1 MRSALR
7 NPDLVYKRR
16 WLTLLVLCISL
27 IVITLDNTILNVAIP
42 TLAHTKAQGGLG
54 ATASQLQWIVDA
66 YTLVFAGLLLT
77 AGSLGDRFGRYRFL
91 AIGLSIFGVG
101 SLLSAFAP
109 SANALIGTRALMGIG
124 AAFIMPSTLS
134 IITNVFTNPA
144 ERGKAIGVWAGVS
157 ALGIGLGPITGGFLL
172 EHFWWGSIF
181 IVNVPIVIIG
191 LVLGFMLIPESS
203 DPKHSALDPVG
214 AVLSIVALG
223 SILWAVIEAPAHG
236 WGSPEIIG
244 VFVFGFAV
252 LAAFLTWELKSS
264 HPMLDMH
271 FFENPR
277 FSAASGAITLVFL
290 SLFGTLFLLTQYLQ
304 SVLGYSTVEAGAVLL
319 PQAAILMIFAPLSN
333 VWVQKWGNKVVVT
346 IGLLLV
352 AASFALFLTWD
363 ASTGVGLVIGVTALM
378 GLGMANVLAPCTDS
392 IMGSLPRAKAGVGSA
407 VNDTTRQMGGAVGVA
422 VFGSLMASHF
432 HSTFQQKVSSHIPA
446 GLFAQVKDN
455 VGTAV
460 GIAKQ
465 SPAAKPYSNTII
477 TAAHD
482 TFVSGLHQVGLVAA
496 AITVLAAIGV
506 AIFLPA
512 RAHDH
517 DPMPSVA
524 DEPEPVGA
532 AV

>member
-7 NPDLVYKRR
+7 NPDLVYQRR

-42 TLAHTKAQGGLG
+42 TLAHTKSQGGLG

-91 AIGLSIFGVG
+91 TIGLIIFGTG
-101 SLLSAFAP
+101 SALSAFAP
-109 SANALIGTRALMGIG
+109 SADALIATRALMGIG
-124 AAFIMPSTLS
+124 GAFIMPSTLS
-134 IITNVFTNPA
+134 IITNVFTDPK

-203 DPKHSALDPVG
+203 DPSHSALDPVG

-236 WGSPEIIG
+236 WGSPEILAGFI
-244 VFVFGFAV
+244 VGFAV

-346 IGLLLV
+346 VGLLLV
-352 AASFALFLTWD
+352 ATSFALFLTWN

-392 IMGSLPRAKAGVGSA
+392 IICLLYTSPSPR
-407 VNDTTRQMGGAVGVA
+407 D
-422 VFGSLMASHF
+422 
-432 HSTFQQKVSSHIPA
+432 
-446 GLFAQVKDN
+446 GLL
-455 VGTAV
+455 
-460 GIAKQ
+460 
-465 SPAAKPYSNTII
+465 S
-477 TAAHD
+477 
-482 TFVSGLHQVGLVAA
+482 
-496 AITVLAAIGV
+496 
-506 AIFLPA
+506 
-512 RAHDH
+512 R
-517 DPMPSVA
+517 MPSSA
-524 DEPEPVGA
+524 
-532 AV
+532 